1 MQIKRIITVLAI
13 TLISQIADAQ
23 AIIKG
28 LVVDA
33 DTNEPVIGAT
43 ISNAKNGKPLTV
55 TNADGRFQIPRNNEI
70 KLKISYIGY
79 KTLVT
84 APTKDGRYLM
94 QAEISRLGEVVVTAQ
109 ESRGLTSSSVIQK
122 HAMEHLQPS
131 SFADILELLPGGRA
145 QTPSLSTPNVIHIRE
160 ADSGGSQYM
169 TSSLGTQFMVDG
181 APISTNAN
189 MQYVSGAWD
198 TESTYRDFTNAGVD
212 MRSLSTDDIEKVE
225 VIRGIPS
232 VEYGDL
238 TSGLV
243 KIERKKGG
251 HDMRLRLKADMSSKL
266 FYISKGFEWKPQH
279 LSLNLSADYLDSKAD
294 PRNTLENYKRVTLS
308 ARLHKQ
314 WVHDSYDM
322 TLSTN
327 VDYTG
332 SFDNDKVDPDLNYS
346 VEDSYRSQYNRIAWM
361 GDLTL
366 KTKNNSWLKSAGLM
380 MSTAYEYDQIKRRRL
395 VQLNRTTVAATN
407 KEEGESDALLLPWKY
422 MADHEVIGKPLNM
435 YAKLSA
441 RIQMPTTKLSNA
453 LLIGAD
459 WNMDK
464 NYGAGQVYDP
474 ERPLYPG
481 VSTRERPLYD
491 IPANH
496 RVSAFA
502 EENLKWPTAIGT
514 FELAAG
520 IRATEMLNLPSEYT
534 MHGKIY
540 LDPRANAGYTLPKFI
555 LFGKPTFV
563 RFAGGVGQHTKMPTM
578 EQLFPDKLYIDFMQL
593 NYYHENPDYRRVNL
607 MTYVRDP
614 RNVELQSARNF
625 KWEVTTDI
633 NVGGNRF
640 SLTYFRERMTSGFR
654 SQTHYDSYQYKE
666 YDASGIIGS
675 ELTAP
680 PSLDGMPY
688 TIMNE
693 LAGYSQYTNGSETD
707 KQGIEYT
714 LETVRLPKILT
725 RLTINGAWFHTH
737 YRNSM
742 LETYRPSIVI
752 GERSYQY
759 VGLYHDADG
768 SVSETL
774 NTNFTFDTDVPR
786 LKLGFSVSAQFL
798 WYTMSQRDRISNTPD
813 QYIDPDGNIHDWQ
826 AGDEKDTYLQWLIRT
841 NSESLY
847 ELTRVPMSMN
857 LNLKVTKKLFNDR
870 LQVAMFCN
878 KIWDYT
884 PDYERKGYTFRRH
897 VTPYF
902 GLEMNVKI

>member
-1 MQIKRIITVLAI
+1 ML
-13 TLISQIADAQ
+13 
-23 AIIKG
+23 
-28 LVVDA
+28 
-33 DTNEPVIGAT
+33 
-43 ISNAKNGKPLTV
+43 
-55 TNADGRFQIPRNNEI
+55 
-70 KLKISYIGY
+70 
-79 KTLVT
+79 
-84 APTKDGRYLM
+84 
-94 QAEISRLGEVVVTAQ
+94 
-109 ESRGLTSSSVIQK
+109 
-122 HAMEHLQPS
+122 
-131 SFADILELLPGGRA
+131 
-145 QTPSLSTPNVIHIRE
+145 
-160 ADSGGSQYM
+160 
-169 TSSLGTQFMVDG
+169 
-181 APISTNAN
+181 
-189 MQYVSGAWD
+189 
-198 TESTYRDFTNAGVD
+198 
-212 MRSLSTDDIEKVE
+212 
-225 VIRGIPS
+225 
-232 VEYGDL
+232 
-238 TSGLV
+238 
-243 KIERKKGG
+243 
-251 HDMRLRLKADMSSKL
+251 
-266 FYISKGFEWKPQH
+266 
-279 LSLNLSADYLDSKAD
+279 
-294 PRNTLENYKRVTLS
+294 
-308 ARLHKQ
+308 
-314 WVHDSYDM
+314 
-322 TLSTN
+322 
-327 VDYTG
+327 
-332 SFDNDKVDPDLNYS
+332 
-346 VEDSYRSQYNRIAWM
+346 
-361 GDLTL
+361 
-366 KTKNNSWLKSAGLM
+366 
-380 MSTAYEYDQIKRRRL
+380 STAYEYDQIKRRRL

-407 KEEGESDALLLPWKY
+407 REEGEADALLLPWKY
-422 MADHEVIGKPLNM
+422 MADHEVIGKPFNM

-441 RIQMPTTKLSNA
+441 RIQVPTTKLSNA

-534 MHGKIY
+534 MHGKVY
-540 LDPRANAGYTLPKFI
+540 LDPRANAGYTLPQFK
-555 LFGKPTFV
+555 LFGKPSFV

-578 EQLFPDKLYIDFMQL
+578 EQLFPDKLYIDFIQL
-593 NYYHENPDYRRVNL
+593 NYYHENPDYRKVNL
-607 MTYVRDP
+607 MTYIRDP
-614 RNVELQSARNF
+614 RNVELQAARNL
-625 KWEVTTDI
+625 KWEVTADI

-640 SLTYFRERMTSGFR
+640 SVTYFRERMTSGFR
-654 SQTHYDSYQYKE
+654 SQTHYESYQYKE
-666 YDASGIIGS
+666 YDASGIVGS

-680 PSLDGMPY
+680 PSLTGLPY
-688 TIMNE
+688 TLRSE

-742 LETYRPSIVI
+742 LETYRPSMVV
-752 GERSYQY
+752 GDRSYQY

-813 QYIDPDGNIHDWQ
+813 AYIDPDGNIHDWQ
-826 AGDEKDTYLQWLIRT
+826 AGDETDTYLQWLIRT

-857 LNLKVTKKLFNDR
+857 LNLKVTKKLFADR

-884 PDYERKGYTFRRH
+884 PDYERKGYIFRRH